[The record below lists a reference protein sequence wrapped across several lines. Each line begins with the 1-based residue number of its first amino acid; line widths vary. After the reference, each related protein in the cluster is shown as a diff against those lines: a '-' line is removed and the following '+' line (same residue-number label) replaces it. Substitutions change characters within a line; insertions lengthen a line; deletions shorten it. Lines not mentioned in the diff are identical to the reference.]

1 MKIEVPTMNGYLF
14 DRYGKFAPADQKIE
28 GKPSHSFPIFVSDV
42 PKDAKALA
50 VYFHDYD
57 SVPVCG
63 FTWIHWL
70 AANLPVKDIPADIS
84 QHHQNIDFV
93 QGYNSNISKFLP
105 KDSGPVL
112 GYTGPMPPDKT
123 HNYSLTVY
131 ALDHELE
138 LKDGYYLNEF
148 LDKVKDHIIAKT
160 TIEVPSRAK

>member
-1 MKIEVPTMNGYLF
+1 M
-14 DRYGKFAPADQKIE
+14 
-28 GKPSHSFPIFVSDV
+28 
-42 PKDAKALA
+42 
-50 VYFHDYD
+50 
-57 SVPVCG
+57 
-63 FTWIHWL
+63 
-70 AANLPVKDIPADIS
+70 PVKDIPADIS

-131 ALDHELE
+131 ALDDELE

-148 LDKVKDHIIAKT
+148 LAKVKDHIIAKT
-160 TIEVPSRAK
+160 TIEIPSRAK